1 MRLKVIKL
9 SFSCKKSMKK
19 NELFFKSCIFSI
31 LFFNIFLILS
41 CVSKPI
47 PIPGESKILIE
58 NIYFEYLNIADK
70 YFELEDYNNAAKY
83 YKLAMENKNLYWQS
97 YYKLAKTYALLS
109 DWKNALPMFE
119 KLLER
124 DKDNH
129 SIKASLAYIYS
140 MQGDTKKAIE
150 IYKKLLEEDSLNE
163 KYLENYLAVL
173 LSSKDSFLENQEEI
187 EKIYEQIE
195 TNFPNN
201 TNLKIFDNTKTKYLE
216 EIKSENP
223 DETEK
228 DITNKNEN
236 KEITI
241 KDEES
246 NDLTED
252 IIK

>member
-1 MRLKVIKL
+1 MIKL

-83 YKLAMENKNLYWQS
+83 YNLAMENKKLYWQS
-97 YYKLAKTYALLS
+97 FYKLAKSYVLLS
-109 DWKNALPMFE
+109 DWQKALPMFE

-124 DKDNH
+124 DEDNH

-140 MQGDTKKAIE
+140 MQGDTQKALE
-150 IYKKLLEEDSLNE
+150 TYKELLEEDSLNE

-173 LSSKDSFLENQEEI
+173 LYSKESFVENQEEI

-201 TNLKIFDNTKTKYLE
+201 TNLKLFENTKTKYLE
-216 EIKSENP
+216 EIKSENQ
-223 DETEK
+223 DG
-228 DITNKNEN
+228 I
-236 KEITI
+236 KE
-241 KDEES
+241 DNS
-246 NDLTED
+246 NDTADAENNIAVTDEKSESSEQITTE
-252 IIK
+252 

>member
-1 MRLKVIKL
+1 
-9 SFSCKKSMKK
+9 MKK

-109 DWKNALPMFE
+109 DWKNALQKLK

-173 LSSKDSFLENQEEI
+173 LSSKDSFVENQEES

-228 DITNKNEN
+228 DITNNNEN

-246 NDLTED
+246 NDLSED
-252 IIK
+252 IIN

>member
-1 MRLKVIKL
+1 
-9 SFSCKKSMKK
+9 MKK

-47 PIPGESKILIE
+47 PIPGESKVLIE

-173 LSSKDSFLENQEEI
+173 LSSKDSFVENQEEI

-252 IIK
+252 IVK

>member
-1 MRLKVIKL
+1 MKNKILFSKL
-9 SFSCKKSMKK
+9 CF
-19 NELFFKSCIFSI
+19 FSI
-31 LFFNIFLILS
+31 LINIFLIS
-41 CVSKPI
+41 GCVSKPV
-47 PIPGESKILIE
+47 PIPGEKNIHIQ
-58 NIYFEYLNIADK
+58 NIYIEYSNIADK
-70 YFELEDYNNAAKY
+70 YFELEDYQNAAKY
-83 YKLAMENKNLYWQS
+83 YKLSMENKNLYWQS
-97 YYKLAKTYALLS
+97 YYKLAKCYALLS

-173 LSSKDSFLENQEEI
+173 LSSKDSFVENQEEI

-246 NDLTED
+246 NDLSED

>member
-1 MRLKVIKL
+1 
-9 SFSCKKSMKK
+9 MKK

-47 PIPGESKILIE
+47 PIPGESKVLIE

-97 YYKLAKTYALLS
+97 YYKLAKCYALLS

-246 NDLTED
+246 NDLSED

>member
-1 MRLKVIKL
+1 
-9 SFSCKKSMKK
+9 MKK

-70 YFELEDYNNAAKY
+70 YFELEDYNNSAKY

-173 LSSKDSFLENQEEI
+173 LSSKDSFVENQEEI

>member
-1 MRLKVIKL
+1 
-9 SFSCKKSMKK
+9 MKK

-173 LSSKDSFLENQEEI
+173 LSSKDSFVENQEEI

-216 EIKSENP
+216 EIELENP

-236 KEITI
+236 KKITI

-246 NDLTED
+246 NDLSED

>member
-1 MRLKVIKL
+1 MIKP

-173 LSSKDSFLENQEEI
+173 LSSKDSFVENQEEI

>member
-1 MRLKVIKL
+1 
-9 SFSCKKSMKK
+9 MKK

-83 YKLAMENKNLYWQS
+83 YKLSMENKNLYWQS

-195 TNFPNN
+195 TNFPDN
-201 TNLKIFDNTKTKYLE
+201 TNLKIFDSTKTKYLE
-216 EIKSENP
+216 EIKSANQDNYEVDLNNNSENSRKS
-223 DETEK
+223 DNDAKEENEETSEYVTEK
-228 DITNKNEN
+228 NNQ
-236 KEITI
+236 
-241 KDEES
+241 
-246 NDLTED
+246 
-252 IIK
+252 

>member
-1 MRLKVIKL
+1 
-9 SFSCKKSMKK
+9 MKK

-70 YFELEDYNNAAKY
+70 YFELKDYNNAAKY

-140 MQGDTKKAIE
+140 MQGDTKKSIE

-173 LSSKDSFLENQEEI
+173 LSSKDSFVEKQEDI

-228 DITNKNEN
+228 YITNKNEN

>member
-1 MRLKVIKL
+1 
-9 SFSCKKSMKK
+9 MKK

-47 PIPGESKILIE
+47 PIPGESKVLIE

-173 LSSKDSFLENQEEI
+173 LSSKDSFVENQEEI

>member
-1 MRLKVIKL
+1 
-9 SFSCKKSMKK
+9 MKK

-173 LSSKDSFLENQEEI
+173 LSSKDSFVENQEEI

-236 KEITI
+236 KEITL

-246 NDLTED
+246 NDLSED

>member
-1 MRLKVIKL
+1 
-9 SFSCKKSMKK
+9 MKK
-19 NELFFKSCIFSI
+19 NELFFKSCVFSI

-252 IIK
+252 IVK

>member
-1 MRLKVIKL
+1 
-9 SFSCKKSMKK
+9 MKK

-150 IYKKLLEEDSLNE
+150 IYKTLLEEDSLNE

-195 TNFPNN
+195 TSFPNN

-228 DITNKNEN
+228 DITNNNEN

-246 NDLTED
+246 NDLSED

>member
-1 MRLKVIKL
+1 
-9 SFSCKKSMKK
+9 MKK

-173 LSSKDSFLENQEEI
+173 LSSKDSFVENQEEI

-228 DITNKNEN
+228 DITNNNEN

-241 KDEES
+241 NDEES

>member
-1 MRLKVIKL
+1 
-9 SFSCKKSMKK
+9 MKK
-19 NELFFKSCIFSI
+19 NELFFRSCIFSI

-83 YKLAMENKNLYWQS
+83 YKLAMENKNFYWQS

-109 DWKNALPMFE
+109 DWKNALLMFE

-163 KYLENYLAVL
+163 KYIENYLAVL
-173 LSSKDSFLENQEEI
+173 LSSKDSFVENQEEI

-246 NDLTED
+246 NDLSED

>member
-1 MRLKVIKL
+1 
-9 SFSCKKSMKK
+9 MKK

-236 KEITI
+236 KEITL

-246 NDLTED
+246 NDLSED

>member
-1 MRLKVIKL
+1 
-9 SFSCKKSMKK
+9 MKK

-246 NDLTED
+246 NDLSED
-252 IIK
+252 IVK

>member
-1 MRLKVIKL
+1 
-9 SFSCKKSMKK
+9 MKK

-173 LSSKDSFLENQEEI
+173 LSSKDSFVEKQEDI

-246 NDLTED
+246 NDLSED
-252 IIK
+252 IVK

>member
-1 MRLKVIKL
+1 
-9 SFSCKKSMKK
+9 MKK

-163 KYLENYLAVL
+163 KYIENYLAVL
-173 LSSKDSFLENQEEI
+173 LSSKDSFVENQEEI

>member
-1 MRLKVIKL
+1 
-9 SFSCKKSMKK
+9 MKK

-173 LSSKDSFLENQEEI
+173 LSSKDSFVENQEEI

-228 DITNKNEN
+228 DITNENEN
-236 KEITI
+236 KEITM

>member
-1 MRLKVIKL
+1 MIKL

-19 NELFFKSCIFSI
+19 NEFFFKSCIFSI

-173 LSSKDSFLENQEEI
+173 LSSKDSFVENQEEI

-236 KEITI
+236 KEITL

-246 NDLTED
+246 NDLSED

>member
-1 MRLKVIKL
+1 
-9 SFSCKKSMKK
+9 MKK

-47 PIPGESKILIE
+47 PIPGESKVLIE

-150 IYKKLLEEDSLNE
+150 IYKTLLEEDSLNE

-173 LSSKDSFLENQEEI
+173 LSSKDSFVENQEEI

-246 NDLTED
+246 NDLSED

>member
-1 MRLKVIKL
+1 
-9 SFSCKKSMKK
+9 MKK

-246 NDLTED
+246 NDLSED

>member
-1 MRLKVIKL
+1 MIKL

-19 NELFFKSCIFSI
+19 NELFFRSCIFSI

-246 NDLTED
+246 NDLSED
-252 IIK
+252 IVK

>member
-1 MRLKVIKL
+1 
-9 SFSCKKSMKK
+9 
-19 NELFFKSCIFSI
+19 
-31 LFFNIFLILS
+31 
-41 CVSKPI
+41 
-47 PIPGESKILIE
+47 
-58 NIYFEYLNIADK
+58 
-70 YFELEDYNNAAKY
+70 
-83 YKLAMENKNLYWQS
+83 MENKNLYWQS

-173 LSSKDSFLENQEEI
+173 LSSKDSFVENQEEI

-216 EIKSENP
+216 EIESENP

-228 DITNKNEN
+228 DITNNNEN

-252 IIK
+252 IVK

>member
-1 MRLKVIKL
+1 MKNKILFSKVC
-9 SFSCKKSMKK
+9 F
-19 NELFFKSCIFSI
+19 FSI
-31 LFFNIFLILS
+31 LINIFLISS
-41 CVSKPI
+41 CVSKPV
-47 PIPGESKILIE
+47 PIPGEKNVHIQ
-58 NIYFEYLNIADK
+58 NIYIEYSNIADK
-70 YFELEDYNNAAKY
+70 YFELEDYQNAAKY
-83 YKLAMENKNLYWQS
+83 YKLSMENKNLYWQS
-97 YYKLAKTYALLS
+97 YYKLAKCYALLS

-119 KLLER
+119 KLLKR

-129 SIKASLAYIYS
+129 SIKASLAYIYA
-140 MQGDTKKAIE
+140 MQGDTKKALD
-150 IYKKLLEEDSLNE
+150 IYKELLEEDSLNE

-173 LSSKDSFLENQEEI
+173 LSSKDSFVENQEEI

-195 TNFPNN
+195 TNFPDN

-216 EIKSENP
+216 EIESENP

-236 KEITI
+236 KEITL

-246 NDLTED
+246 NDLSED

>member
-1 MRLKVIKL
+1 
-9 SFSCKKSMKK
+9 MKK

-83 YKLAMENKNLYWQS
+83 YKLAMENKNFYWQS

-173 LSSKDSFLENQEEI
+173 LSSKDSFVENQEEI

-228 DITNKNEN
+228 DITNNNEN

-246 NDLTED
+246 NDLSED

>member
-1 MRLKVIKL
+1 MIKL

-236 KEITI
+236 KEITT

>member
-1 MRLKVIKL
+1 
-9 SFSCKKSMKK
+9 MKK
-19 NELFFKSCIFSI
+19 NELFFKNCIFSI

-173 LSSKDSFLENQEEI
+173 LSSKDSFVENQEEI

-252 IIK
+252 IVK

>member
-1 MRLKVIKL
+1 
-9 SFSCKKSMKK
+9 MKK

-140 MQGDTKKAIE
+140 MQGDTKKSIE

-228 DITNKNEN
+228 YITNKNEN

>member
-1 MRLKVIKL
+1 MIKL

-173 LSSKDSFLENQEEI
+173 LSSKDSFVEKQEDI

-246 NDLTED
+246 NDLSED
-252 IIK
+252 IVK

>member
-1 MRLKVIKL
+1 MIKL

-19 NELFFKSCIFSI
+19 DELFFKSCIFSI

-173 LSSKDSFLENQEEI
+173 LSSKDSFVENQEEI

>member
-1 MRLKVIKL
+1 
-9 SFSCKKSMKK
+9 MKK

-173 LSSKDSFLENQEEI
+173 LSSKDSFVENQEEI

-236 KEITI
+236 KEITM

-246 NDLTED
+246 NDLSED

>member
-1 MRLKVIKL
+1 
-9 SFSCKKSMKK
+9 MKK

-173 LSSKDSFLENQEEI
+173 LSSKDSFVENQEEI

-228 DITNKNEN
+228 DITNNNEN

-246 NDLTED
+246 NDLSED